1 MSKTSLRFNEYK
13 FFRLCDMLHNLI
25 VARYYECLAVL
36 PLRNTMKQLFGKG
49 LLALLLKS
57 ISAMA
62 IVTTASMVSVNAQ
75 AADMTKALV
84 QNYAAAMKSSAN
96 SQNIN
101 QVARLVSDD
110 ALISMSRKGRS
121 TSLDKEAYLKLLQNS
136 WSKTSNYRYDINI
149 DNIVITGSQAKANVT
164 TNESWVKDGQKVSF
178 VTTSRVTLTLS
189 TGNAVLLRAVSQV
202 AIN

>member
-1 MSKTSLRFNEYK
+1 
-13 FFRLCDMLHNLI
+13 
-25 VARYYECLAVL
+25 
-36 PLRNTMKQLFGKG
+36 MKQLFGKG

-57 ISAMA
+57 TSAMA

-75 AADMTKALV
+75 AADMTEALV

-110 ALISMSRKGRS
+110 ALISMSRKGKS

-149 DNIVITGSQAKANVT
+149 DNIVITGTQAKANVT